1 MSQADEDFKLLYLQ
15 FVDGYLFHLNYRS
28 IPGAEI
34 TLGGSS
40 ARLTERGVTV
50 QADREGGG
58 GGELV
63 WLGGHHRMTAVL
75 GTMR

>member
-1 MSQADEDFKLLYLQ
+1 MRIFKLLYLQ

-28 IPGAEI
+28 IPGAERGAEI